1 MKQVLL
7 LHPFCFIRIKISDA
21 ATVRSEI
28 LMPPLSG
35 LEVLGQ
41 GEDVDGTLV
50 YNMGLNINLRSMTIE
65 QVLAIRKKQVREL
78 AKMVHKDIDHRRN
91 IGDIPSR
98 LAAITRLDD
107 AIATEDVNVF
117 NVRLQRICY
126 VCISFMC
133 LR

>member
-1 MKQVLL
+1 
-7 LHPFCFIRIKISDA
+7 
-21 ATVRSEI
+21 
-28 LMPPLSG
+28 MPPLSG

-126 VCISFMC
+126 VCLSFMC